1 MENINK
7 IGDIKRREQ
16 VGLKGRQKVMW
27 SKCTLCG
34 IEKWAMIPVKENY
47 QCLKCN
53 ARLQITLGTKILN
66 NYPHKSDC
74 KCYRCRIGKGYFRGD
89 KNPSWKG
96 GIRKTSLGY
105 IYEWVSL
112 DSPFL
117 CMAGSHKNEANYIMQ
132 HRLVMAKHL
141 NRPLTK
147 KETVHHIN
155 GIKDDNRIENLELW
169 SSNHQSGQRIDD
181 QIKWAIEFLNKHN
194 YTIKKLKTQPL

>member
-1 MENINK
+1 MENNYK
-7 IGDIKRREQ
+7 LGEQ
-16 VGLKGRQKVMW
+16 KYRHEVGLKGKDKVTW
-27 SKCTLCG
+27 LACKKCDKQRWVMPKY
-34 IEKWAMIPVKENY
+34 IEKNICKSCTSKELVK
-47 QCLKCN
+47 
-53 ARLQITLGTKILN
+53 KIDMN
-66 NYPHKSDC
+66 SFDHKSDC
-74 KCYRCRIGKGYFRGD
+74 KCHRCRIGKGYFRGH
-89 KNPSWKG
+89 KNPMWKG
-96 GIRKTSLGY
+96 GIKKTSLGY
-105 IYEWVSL
+105 IYEWIPL

-117 CMAGSHKNEANYIMQ
+117 CMAGSNKNEANYIMQ